1 MSQLLFHLRAVVEH
15 PPPRSL
21 ADDQD
26 ETILEEVPWQ
36 VTARTAEEA
45 KNQVFEECLKNR
57 ERLVHLEIANKR
69 ETR

>member
-15 PPPRSL
+15 PPRSL

-26 ETILEEVPWQ
+26 ETILEETTWQ

-57 ERLVHLEIANKR
+57 ERLVHLEITDKR

>member
-1 MSQLLFHLRAVVEH
+1 MSKLLFHLRAVVEH
-15 PPPRSL
+15 PPRSL

-26 ETILEEVPWQ
+26 ETILKEVPWQ

-45 KNQVFEECLKNR
+45 KNQVFEHCLSHGEK
-57 ERLVHLEIANKR
+57 LVHLEITDKQ

>member
-15 PPPRSL
+15 PPRSL

-26 ETILEEVPWQ
+26 EPILEETTWQ
-36 VTARTAEEA
+36 ITARTAEEA

-57 ERLVHLEIANKR
+57 ERLVHLEITDKR
-69 ETR
+69 ETP